1 VPASPQTPDRDPP
14 RNNGPVQY
22 PPGSWSDRLRMISW
36 LALGIALYAVSI
48 IAGPER
54 PLIQTT
60 LYKFGHVT
68 TLAFIGYWIS
78 RHALGRVSADP
89 SLGNILG
96 RAIVMG
102 AVVIAGS
109 LGL

>member
-1 VPASPQTPDRDPP
+1 MSDLNGRASGPVQ
-14 RNNGPVQY
+14 NNGPTQY
-22 PPGSWSDRLRMISW
+22 PPGSLRDRLRMISW
-36 LALGIALYAVSI
+36 LTFGIVFYVLSLIV
-48 IAGPER
+48 GPGQ

-60 LYKFGHVT
+60 FYKFGHVT
-68 TLAFIGYWIS
+68 TLAFIGYWVS
-78 RHALGRVSADP
+78 RHALGRVSDNP
-89 SLGNILG
+89 SLGNMIA